1 MTQQKL
7 VISRQSKKKT
17 VRKSRSKKANLKFPV
32 ARIHRY
38 LRKGRYAERIGK
50 TAPVCLSAVLQYL
63 TSELIEQAG
72 YIANERKGRI
82 EPRDIKFAI
91 ALDEDLKNFLPN
103 ITIPKSQM
111 FLYVE
116 PALFN
121 KK

>member
-1 MTQQKL
+1 MA
-7 VISRQSKKKT
+7 RPNKKKT

-38 LRKGRYAERIGK
+38 LRKGRYAERI
-50 TAPVCLSAVLQYL
+50 
-63 TSELIEQAG
+63 EQAG
-72 YIANERKGRI
+72 YIANERRGRI

-91 ALDEDLKNFLPN
+91 ALDEDLKKFLPN

-116 PALFN
+116 PALLN